1 MPGLRPRLHR
11 LLNILPLA
19 ALSGLVIA
27 YFSAIEPVRSTPP
40 STTAARTVAAP
51 AGADPAV
58 FQARGGPG
66 RSGVESLTALLE
78 VPDSRAR
85 LAMGDNL
92 GPAVARQHIAFIGI
106 HEHVRALDLEMDVTA
121 WTSGLGG
128 QVSTSPVIVGDLV
141 VAMSGDTLFGLEVSN
156 GDQLWKLAL
165 SPGSHTPLAL
175 GSFLYVGGADGVVR
189 AIDSVGG
196 TELWAKEAGG
206 PLSGP
211 LASDGRRVIAVTGDD
226 SVHAFDPDGLPVWT
240 QTAAGVPVD
249 GPVVADGVVYVASG
263 GAVYAFDVATGY
275 LHWSVDVGSDIVA
288 APAVA
293 YGLVYLST
301 DRGEV
306 VAINAALGRE
316 AWRHQ
321 VFQPLAGSPMVFGD
335 TVVVLG
341 EEGRMAAL
349 DAASGGCQGV
359 QPEDCSTR
367 WSTWIPGTPGRSSA
381 LIRVGDS
388 YILNTPPFILV
399 FGA

>member
-1 MPGLRPRLHR
+1 MTSPRPRLHR
-11 LLNILPLA
+11 LFTILPMAAVAGLA
-19 ALSGLVIA
+19 VA
-27 YFSAIEPVRSTPP
+27 YFGAIEPLPLVPAT
-40 STTAARTVAAP
+40 TTAARTVATP
-51 AGADPAV
+51 AGAVPAV

-106 HEHVRALDLEMDVTA
+106 HEHVRALDLGADVTA
-121 WTSGLGG
+121 WTAGLGG
-128 QVSTSPVIVGDLV
+128 QVSTSPVIVGELV
-141 VAMSGDTLFGLEVSN
+141 VAMSGDTLHGLDFSN
-156 GDQLWKLAL
+156 GDQRWSRAL
-165 SPGSHTPLAL
+165 SPGSHSPLAL
-175 GSFLYVGGADGVVR
+175 GSVLYVGGADGVVR
-189 AIDSVGG
+189 AIDSAVGA
-196 TELWAKEAGG
+196 ELWAKEVEG
-206 PLSGP
+206 PLTGP
-211 LASDGRRVIAVTGDD
+211 LASDGRRVIAVTG
-226 SVHAFDPDGLPVWT
+226 SGSIIAFDPDGLPLWT
-240 QTAAGVPVD
+240 QTVAGVPVD

-263 GAVYAFDVATGY
+263 RAMYALDVATGD
-275 LHWSVDVGSDIVA
+275 LGWSVDVGSDIVA

-293 YGLVYLST
+293 YGLAYLST
-301 DRGEV
+301 DLGEV

-316 AWRHQ
+316 VWRHQ
-321 VFQPLAGSPMVFGD
+321 VFQPVAGSPMVFGD

-349 DAASGGCQGV
+349 DAARGGCQVV
-359 QPEDCSTR
+359 QPQVCSTR
-367 WSTWIPGTPGRSSA
+367 WQAWIPGSPSRNSA